1 MKIPIYYAHLKIN
14 LQTDYAIYVIMST
27 NIHVNQL
34 NNMIFITCKNHAI
47 FYMNIHAIYYMY
59 IKSYLLHVYNKLF
72 ITCKKHAIYYM

>member
-14 LQTDYAIYVIMST
+14 LQTDYAICVIMST

-47 FYMNIHAIYYMY
+47 FYMNITC
-59 IKSYLLHVYNKLF
+59 YLLHVYKKLF
-72 ITCKKHAIYYM
+72 ITCI